1 MSTVRDQ
8 KHKAHTFNST
18 LWKGILPTLLAWY
31 WFTLQFC
38 ISLPTPSP
46 KSPSC
51 RRSMQITLIRLS
63 KTWKTDTLPLFRQK
77 NKWRMAET
85 GICRKKNPIETKSRY
100 PSPRIS
106 FMNCNGKMLQKST
119 CDGKC
124 GPCNKAQVYLLH
136 PSNKMQ
142 WLRGQ
147 HWHVWFK

>member
-77 NKWRMAET
+77 HKWRMAET
-85 GICRKKNPIETKSRY
+85 GICRKNPPLKPKVDTQAPELVLWTVMGKCCTKN
-100 PSPRIS
+100 
-106 FMNCNGKMLQKST
+106 T

-124 GPCNKAQVYLLH
+124 GPCNKAQVYLIH